1 VIFMKIIGLRSAARL
16 AGGLTHLR
24 RLVDERGALLHVAT
38 LVAQGAPS
46 AAIIGSV
53 AREMGCLLEA
63 DYVIINRY
71 EPDRT
76 STVVGHWRRAGV
88 PDIMPP
94 MGARWPIE
102 DGIVDAAVAR
112 TGKPARFTDYARAG
126 TEIGAWTRARGIK
139 YAVACPIMVQGRLWG
154 FAGNASSGPTPQP
167 EDTEERML
175 RFMALVGTA
184 IANAE
189 SRAELLAAR
198 ARVVAASDAARRRFE
213 RDLHDGAQQR
223 LICLGLELRAAEA
236 NVPPEQHELREQL
249 ARTARGLTSVL
260 HDLQEISRGL
270 YPATL
275 SQNGLE
281 AAVMS
286 LAHRSPVPVTLDLHI
301 DQQLAEPLEAAVYYA
316 VSEALTNTLK
326 HAHAAEVRLDIHVK
340 DEAICVSFHDDG
352 VGGADFGTGSGLIG
366 LRDRVEP
373 LGGDIQITS
382 PRGQGTSLLIRIPMH
397 RGTNGPGAGRPSNA
411 VCRTETGSGRP
422 S

>member
-1 VIFMKIIGLRSAARL
+1 VIFVKIIGVRTAAR
-16 AGGLTHLR
+16 HLR
-24 RLVDERGALLHVAT
+24 RLADEQGALLRVAT

-46 AAIIGSV
+46 EAVISAV
-53 AREMGCLLEA
+53 AKEMGCLLRA

-76 STVVGHWRRAGV
+76 STVVGHWRRAGI

-94 MGARWPIE
+94 LGGRWPIE

-112 TGKPARFTDYARAG
+112 TGKPARFTDYARAETDIG
-126 TEIGAWTRARGIK
+126 TWTRTRGIK

-154 FAGNASSGPTPQP
+154 FAGNASSQSTPHSA
-167 EDTEERML
+167 DTEERML

-189 SRAELLAAR
+189 SRAELVAAR

-236 NVPPEQHELREQL
+236 CVPPEHHELREKL

-260 HDLQEISRGL
+260 QDLQDISHGL

-275 SQNGLE
+275 SKSGLE
-281 AAVMS
+281 AAVVS
-286 LAHRSPVPVTLDLHI
+286 LAGRSPVPVRLDLHI
-301 DQQLAEPLEAAVYYA
+301 DRQLAESLEAAVYFA

-326 HAHAAEVRLDIHVK
+326 HAHATEVLVAIHVK
-340 DEAICVSFHDDG
+340 DEAVQVAVEDNG
-352 VGGADFGTGSGLIG
+352 VGGADFGSGSGLVG

-373 LGGDIQITS
+373 LGGDLQITS
-382 PRGQGTSLLIRIPMH
+382 PRDEGTSLLISIPLH
-397 RGTNGPGAGRPSNA
+397 SDTNGYGADRPWPA
-411 VCRTETGSGRP
+411 HPQPRTGDATDVDP
-422 S
+422 SA

>member
-1 VIFMKIIGLRSAARL
+1 MQPQRFRHIFRMGTGLDLLDRAYPQHLKGLVIQLPAVVVPHTTILPDHPTRVDL
-16 AGGLTHLR
+16 LTNF
-24 RLVDERGALLHVAT
+24 LVG
-38 LVAQGAPS
+38 
-46 AAIIGSV
+46 
-53 AREMGCLLEA
+53 A

-94 MGARWPIE
+94 LGGRWPIE

-112 TGKPARFTDYARAG
+112 TGKPARFTDYARSG
-126 TEIGAWTRARGIK
+126 TEIGAWTRTRGIK

-154 FAGNASSGPTPQP
+154 FAGNASSGSTPQP

-236 NVPPEQHELREQL
+236 TVPPEQHELREQL

-260 HDLQEISRGL
+260 QDLQEISRGL

-275 SQNGLE
+275 SKGGLE
-281 AAVMS
+281 AAVRS
-286 LAHRSPVPVTLDLHI
+286 LARRSPVAVRLNLHV
-301 DQQLAEPLEAAVYYA
+301 DQQLAEPLEATAYYA

-326 HAHAAEVRLDIHVK
+326 HANATEVHVDIRVK
-340 DEAICVSFHDDG
+340 DEAIWVSVHDDG
-352 VGGADFGTGSGLIG
+352 VGGADLGGGSGLIG

-382 PRGQGTSLLIRIPMH
+382 PRGEGTSLLIRIPVCS
-397 RGTNGPGAGRPSNA
+397 GNNGARLP
-411 VCRTETGSGRP
+411 
-422 S
+422 